1 MSPKWARRATGA
13 PVSVVVDRR
22 PPTPPA
28 AVAVGHLMF
37 GAAAMAASLDGRPL
51 PLRRKEFDLL
61 ALMAR
66 HPGRVLTR
74 ERIAREV
81 WDGDA
86 PGRTIDIH
94 VARLRA
100 SLPPGAIETVVK
112 IGYRFSLT

>member
-1 MSPKWARRATGA
+1 
-13 PVSVVVDRR
+13 VVVS
-22 PPTPPA
+22 
-28 AVAVGHLMF
+28 HLTVDVD
-37 GAAAMAASLDGRPL
+37 AQTASLHRRPL

-81 WDGDA
+81 WGGDA
-86 PGRTIDIH
+86 RGRTIDIH

-112 IGYRFSLT
+112 VGYRFSLT